1 MQNQIYVVGFSQQF
15 SSIAALKTGRL
26 LRLADYYL
34 CSPLALNSFLHQ
46 IGLPPTSQWRARSLE
61 ISPPKEICSFHYP
74 FLAVSSWVVLVL
86 PVLLFQCVCLPLYWP
101 HTMCPQGTAAS
112 HPPTTCHPLTH
123 CPTLSAPGH
132 SPLIPQSR
140 VSYKEVCGPSTYYS
154 QTACLKCR
162 FMGPWIQPSRILRPT
177 FITSKYPSEFLCVH
191 AHTHTRTRN
200 IKTIFFFFFFY
211 QTIHSYPETCHT
223 P

>member
-1 MQNQIYVVGFSQQF
+1 MQNQTYVVGFSQQF

-61 ISPPKEICSFHYP
+61 ISPKEICSFHYS

-101 HTMCPQGTAAS
+101 HTMCPQGTGGLA
-112 HPPTTCHPLTH
+112 PTNNLPSPHSLPHLICTWPLPTH
-123 CPTLSAPGH
+123 SSIQGFLQGGLWTIYILFPDCLLKMQIPG
-132 SPLIPQSR
+132 PLN
-140 VSYKEVCGPSTYYS
+140 
-154 QTACLKCR
+154 
-162 FMGPWIQPSRILRPT
+162 PT
-177 FITSKYPSEFLCVH
+177 F
-191 AHTHTRTRN
+191 
-200 IKTIFFFFFFY
+200 
-211 QTIHSYPETCHT
+211 
-223 P
+223 